1 MAYLGKVAGNRHTG
15 TSKDSFNGDGS
26 TTAFT
31 MSKTVL
37 LVTDI
42 EVFVDNVQQEPTT
55 SYTVS
60 ATTLTFDEAP
70 PSGTA
75 NVYVIHRSG
84 NNDSFT
90 IQSGTSPSFNNLTI
104 KNDGNIG
111 SAGDSDSIA
120 INSSGRV
127 TLSNNLTVNGTSTL
141 TGNISGGNDL
151 SLASDSA
158 VLNLGA
164 DSDTSITHIADTGL
178 RVNPGILFG
187 ASDTA
192 SANTLDDYEEGSF
205 TITVTYDT
213 TINNSPDNDSSA
225 THSGTGR
232 YTKIGNMVTAFYPTL
247 ATSFASNADIL
258 LGTYTLPFT
267 ASATQGTTAYTNG
280 YTAHGY
286 YSSNFGQAL
295 LYFQISAGAST
306 GAWGALDTAGAGS
319 GFVRREANATIDQF
333 FISYYV

>member
-1 MAYLGKVAGNRHTG
+1 M
-15 TSKDSFNGDGS
+15 
-26 TTAFT
+26 
-31 MSKTVL
+31 
-37 LVTDI
+37 
-42 EVFVDNVQQEPTT
+42 
-55 SYTVS
+55 
-60 ATTLTFDEAP
+60 
-70 PSGTA
+70 
-75 NVYVIHRSG
+75 
-84 NNDSFT
+84 
-90 IQSGTSPSFNNLTI
+90 
-104 KNDGNIG
+104 
-111 SAGDSDSIA
+111 
-120 INSSGRV
+120 
-127 TLSNNLTVNGTSTL
+127 NGTSTL

-213 TINNSPDNDSSA
+213 TIDNSPNNDSSA

-232 YTKIGNMVTAFYPTL
+232 YTKIGNMVTVFFPIL

-258 LGTYTLPFT
+258 LGTYSLPFT
-267 ASATQGTTAYTNG
+267 ASATQATNAYTNG

>member
-84 NNDSFT
+84 NNDSMT

-213 TINNSPDNDSSA
+213 TIGNSPDNDSSA

-258 LGTYTLPFT
+258 LGTYSLPFT
-267 ASATQGTTAYTNG
+267 ASGTQGTTAYTNG

-306 GAWGALDTAGAGS
+306 GAWGAFDTSGAGS
-319 GFVRREANATIDQF
+319 GYVRREANATIDQF

>member
-1 MAYLGKVAGNRHTG
+1 M
-15 TSKDSFNGDGS
+15 
-26 TTAFT
+26 
-31 MSKTVL
+31 
-37 LVTDI
+37 
-42 EVFVDNVQQEPTT
+42 
-55 SYTVS
+55 
-60 ATTLTFDEAP
+60 
-70 PSGTA
+70 
-75 NVYVIHRSG
+75 
-84 NNDSFT
+84 
-90 IQSGTSPSFNNLTI
+90 
-104 KNDGNIG
+104 
-111 SAGDSDSIA
+111 
-120 INSSGRV
+120 
-127 TLSNNLTVNGTSTL
+127 NGTSTL

-213 TINNSPDNDSSA
+213 TIDNSPNYDSSA

-232 YTKIGNMVTAFYPTL
+232 YTKIGNMVTVFFPIL

-258 LGTYTLPFT
+258 LGTYSLPFT
-267 ASATQGTTAYTNG
+267 ASATQGSNAYTNG

-286 YSSNFGQAL
+286 YSSNFGQAI

-306 GAWGALDTAGAGS
+306 GAWGAFDTSGAGS
-319 GFVRREANATIDQF
+319 GYVRREANATIDQF